1 MEWLFFS
8 YILLFPHSL
17 RLRTLGNRVWTKI
30 YTQIFFGRGGRS
42 MCKVRVK
49 EKKWKREMKQ
59 EKGVE
64 MDPVAC
70 DFTRKCSQLLSYMG
84 YLWTS
89 LMQPRYL
96 GAMVWV
102 EEWVFL
108 LLFPLSF
115 IGQVHLRVMNSPH
128 WLYHTGL
135 PHSRW
140 RSQSL
145 TAPSGQRLGSGSLL
159 ISWGLLDLQWSGP

>member
-1 MEWLFFS
+1 
-8 YILLFPHSL
+8 
-17 RLRTLGNRVWTKI
+17 
-30 YTQIFFGRGGRS
+30 
-42 MCKVRVK
+42 
-49 EKKWKREMKQ
+49 MKQ

-102 EEWVFL
+102 EE
-108 LLFPLSF
+108 
-115 IGQVHLRVMNSPH
+115 
-128 WLYHTGL
+128 
-135 PHSRW
+135 
-140 RSQSL
+140 
-145 TAPSGQRLGSGSLL
+145 
-159 ISWGLLDLQWSGP
+159 